1 MNSAWRLIKTTI
13 ENWIA
18 HKDARQGAALAYYSV
33 FSVGPLMVIAVGIAG
48 LAFGQ
53 DAAAMPAGIAS
64 LRPRFRRRSI
74 AQLE

>member
-1 MNSAWRLIKTTI
+1 MKSAWPLLKATI

-48 LAFGQ
+48 LAFGPE
-53 DAAAMPAGIAS
+53 AARGRAA
-64 LRPRFRRRSI
+64 
-74 AQLE
+74 